1 MIITSSDIINLMKET
16 GMNEKFVNSLRVD
29 VPLFLQG
36 MDSIDLPMLAVETE
50 KKYHIDLSD
59 ASAGQ
64 LKTINDFV
72 AFVNKKINF

>member
-1 MIITSSDIINLMKET
+1 MSVTSSDIINLMKEM
-16 GMNEKFVNSLRVD
+16 GMNEKFVNSIKVD
-29 VPLFLQG
+29 EPLILQG

-72 AFVNKKINF
+72 AFVNKK

>member
-1 MIITSSDIINLMKET
+1 MAITSSDIINLMKET
-16 GMNEKFVNSLRVD
+16 GIDTTVVNKLKVD
-29 VPLFLQG
+29 VPLLSQG
-36 MDSIDLPMLAVETE
+36 MDSIDLPVLAAATE

-72 AFVNKKINF
+72 AFVNKKIK

>member
-1 MIITSSDIINLMKET
+1 MTITTSDIINLMKEA
-16 GMNEKFVNSLRVD
+16 GMNEKFVNSIKVD
-29 VPLFLQG
+29 EPLILQG

>member
-1 MIITSSDIINLMKET
+1 MIVTSSDIINLMKET

-29 VPLFLQG
+29 VPLILQG

>member
-1 MIITSSDIINLMKET
+1 MKITSSDIINLIKEMGT
-16 GMNEKFVNSLRVD
+16 NEKFVNSLMVD
-29 VPLFLQG
+29 VPLIAQG

-50 KKYHIDLSD
+50 KKYHVDLSD

-72 AFVNKKINF
+72 DFVNKKIKS

>member
-1 MIITSSDIINLMKET
+1 MAITTSDIINLMKES
-16 GMNEKFVNSLRVD
+16 GINEIFVNSLKAD
-29 VPLFLQG
+29 VPLILQG

-59 ASAGQ
+59 ATGGQ

-72 AFVNKKINF
+72 AFVNEKIKS

>member
-1 MIITSSDIINLMKET
+1 MAVTSSDIINLLKET
-16 GMNEKFVNSLRVD
+16 GMNEKFVNSLKVD
-29 VPLFLQG
+29 VPLILQG

-50 KKYHIDLSD
+50 KKYHVDLSD

-72 AFVNKKINF
+72 DFVNKKIKS